1 MTSFNA
7 SMAAAS
13 SSTRQGSSSRRPS
26 PVKPQDVEDD
36 LASRSSSPRVIDR
49 KGKGKERMVDFA
61 PEPTAVPDR
70 LEGGSEDDERE
81 FREDSDTEDEDE
93 DEENYEAERQRRI
106 RENQLIL
113 AELGIE
119 PSGSNTNIAGTSSSS
134 NIKQNGHSS
143 PQPHV
148 TSSKKRRNA
157 GDIPIYDRSGYIL
170 SLPPEGQTH
179 TMACIEIPSDR
190 RLKKRISDGEYTD
203 CSHWVKGEARRWKY
217 GFGKGGDDLPKNE
230 PEDLGGVTKEFRW
243 RRWRGIEREL
253 RREMKQRGELVEMDA
268 RPVER
273 VIPEGVSAYSL
284 IPGEPCHQCRR
295 KSDKPKMK
303 CRNVNPICRATFCET
318 CCKRYSYF
326 DFDEESRSFICPLCK
341 DCCNCSNC
349 IRKKNLAHLLGVS
362 KGKIQ
367 RKSLKYAMGAEAGDQ
382 LSVQAWLE
390 KAVKD
395 VSKAPFDLIR
405 IVDQDKD
412 IISPEI
418 TLFEEEEI
426 GETIVV
432 EKPKA
437 KRARKNQPFASIGQK
452 VKVHP
457 PMVRQD
463 DCGVDKPK
471 AERGRKKK
479 VVDANEEEII
489 NNLPERKQVK
499 TNTNNLVVKLK
510 IPKLIQ
516 NDMSIKPVAQAER
529 VKEVDSDGDTVGDWS
544 DDEAIDGGDDSPLT
558 SLSSLPSESPRPP
571 PRLPLPPRPIYA
583 PIMNMNTDEYLS
595 SLPGVIQHQA
605 FTPPSAT
612 SRDAVLHSSTT
623 REHAARSEN
632 SSHSRSSPE
641 DGVDL
646 SHPRKRK
653 RPPPQ
658 ANIVRPP
665 RHSSFSTSHSSPPG
679 TQAVLDHAPPP
690 ILSIDNGGPRN
701 LTGDGSMQSA
711 APQLLS
717 TTSSQSQRMDIGPP
731 PLLSSMSTLTPSS
744 DHRLNYWQSRSTQG
758 FDQTLYPQQQ
768 LPSMS
773 PSSPFFPM
781 DYSSSYNN
789 YTSLY
794 NGSSADSTYLGNMGL
809 GGPPPYSHS
818 PPSGS
823 GRRSLV
829 LSPNTE
835 RQYLRMNHHTSSS
848 VNETRTISPN
858 SITLPLP
865 NIKGKLMNVESNSNH
880 LGVLSTA
887 GEIKEDDKF
896 DNSKNSSRQTE

>member
-1 MTSFNA
+1 MTFFNG
-7 SMAAAS
+7 SMAAAT
-13 SSTRQGSSSRRPS
+13 SSTRQGSSSRRVS

-36 LASRSSSPRVIDR
+36 LVSRSSSPRIIDR
-49 KGKGKERMVDFA
+49 KGKGKERMVEFA
-61 PEPTAVPDR
+61 LEPTAVNDK

-81 FREDSDTEDEDE
+81 FRDASDTEDEDE

-119 PSGSNTNIAGTSSSS
+119 PSGSNSNIAGPSSSSS
-134 NIKQNGHSS
+134 NIKQNANSS
-143 PQPHV
+143 PQPHA
-148 TSSKKRRNA
+148 TSSRKRRNA

-170 SLPPEGQTH
+170 SLPPKGQTH
-179 TMACIEIPSDR
+179 TMTCIEIPSDR
-190 RLKKRISDGEYTD
+190 KLKKRILDGEYTD
-203 CSHWVKGEARRWKY
+203 CSHWMEGEARRWKF
-217 GFGKGGDDLPKNE
+217 GFGKGGDNLPENE
-230 PEDLGGVTKEFRW
+230 PEDLVGVTKEFRW
-243 RRWRGIEREL
+243 RRWRGLEREL

-284 IPGEPCHQCRR
+284 IPGESCHQCRR

-349 IRKKNLAHLLGVS
+349 IRKKNLAHLLGAS

-367 RKSLKYAMGAEAGDQ
+367 RKSLKYAMGADAGDQ

-412 IISPEI
+412 IISPE
-418 TLFEEEEI
+418 TPLVEEEEI

-437 KRARKNQPFASIGQK
+437 KRARMNQPFSSIEKK

-463 DCGVDKPK
+463 DDGVDKPK
-471 AERGRKKK
+471 AKRGRKKK

-499 TNTNNLVVKLK
+499 TNTKNLIVKLK
-510 IPKLIQ
+510 IPRLVA
-516 NDMSIKPVAQAER
+516 NDMSMRPVAHAER

-544 DDEAIDGGDDSPLT
+544 DDEAIDGNDDSPLT

-571 PRLPLPPRPIYA
+571 PRLPFPPRPIYA
-583 PIMNMNTDEYLS
+583 PIMNVNTDGYLS
-595 SLPGVIQHQA
+595 SLPGVVQDQPFA
-605 FTPPSAT
+605 QPTAN
-612 SRDAVLHSSTT
+612 SSDVVISSPT
-623 REHAARSEN
+623 RENTAGLVSPL
-632 SSHSRSSPE
+632 HSRSSPE
-641 DGVDL
+641 NGDEH

-653 RPPPQ
+653 RPPPR
-658 ANIVRPP
+658 ANILRPP
-665 RHSSFSTSHSSPPG
+665 RHSSFSTSQSSPPG
-679 TQAVLDHAPPP
+679 THDELDHAPPP

-717 TTSSQSQRMDIGPP
+717 ATSSQSQRIDIGPP

-744 DHRLNYWQSRSTQG
+744 NHQMGYWQSRSVQG

-768 LPSMS
+768 LPSIS
-773 PSSPFFPM
+773 PSSSFLPI
-781 DYSSSYNN
+781 DYSSSYNT
-789 YTSLY
+789 YASLY
-794 NGSSADSTYLGNMGL
+794 NGSGSESNYLGNMGL

-829 LSPNTE
+829 LSSNTE
-835 RQYLRMNHHTSSS
+835 RQYLRMNNHTSSS
-848 VNETRTISPN
+848 VNEPRTISPN
-858 SITLPLP
+858 SLTLPLP
-865 NIKGKLMNVESNSNH
+865 NIKGKPMNVGSNLSY

-887 GEIKEDDKF
+887 AEIKEDGNF
-896 DNSKNSSRQTE
+896 DNSKNNSKQTE